1 MQREFESVTHERER
15 GNMSKILT
23 IGANGQI
30 GRLFCQKAKNAEL
43 PIRAMVRNE
52 EQRARFEAQGIEAV
66 VGDLEG
72 DFFHAFDGCDRVVFT
87 AGSGGS
93 TGGDKTILVDLY
105 GAIRSIAECEARGIA
120 HFVMV
125 SALRAEQPLEA
136 VPAMRHYMVAKLL
149 ADQRLIESSV
159 LATVLRPGRLTDAPG
174 SGRVRTSAA
183 AGEGFDISREN
194 VADCVLE
201 ALRQPPK
208 INRVVDLLDGDTPIA
223 DVFAEGGSAPETGL

>member
-1 MQREFESVTHERER
+1 
-15 GNMSKILT
+15 MSKILT

-30 GRLFCQKAKNAEL
+30 GRLFCQKAKDAEL
-43 PIRAMVRNE
+43 PIRAMVRND
-52 EQRARFEAQGIEAV
+52 EQRARFESQGIESV

-93 TGGDKTILVDLY
+93 TGGDKTLLVDLY
-105 GAIRSIAECEARGIA
+105 GAIRAIAESESRGVN

-136 VPAMRHYMVAKLL
+136 LPAMRHYMVAKLL

-159 LATVLRPGRLTDAPG
+159 PATVLRPGRLTDEAG
-174 SGRVRTSAA
+174 SGRVRTSIA
-183 AGEGFDISREN
+183 AGEGLDISREN
-194 VADCVLE
+194 VADCILE
-201 ALRQPPK
+201 ALRLPPTV
-208 INRVVDLLDGDTPIA
+208 NRVVDFLDGDTAIA
-223 DVFAEGGSAPETGL
+223 DVFAEG

>member
-1 MQREFESVTHERER
+1 
-15 GNMSKILT
+15 MSKILT

-30 GRLFCQKAKNAEL
+30 GRLFCQKAKAAEL
-43 PIRAMVRNE
+43 PIRAMVRND
-52 EQRARFEAQGIEAV
+52 EQRARFEAEGIESV

-72 DFFHAFDGCDRVVFT
+72 DFSHAFDGCRRVVFT

-105 GAIRSIAECEARGIA
+105 GAIRAIAESEERGLD

-125 SALRAEQPLEA
+125 SALRAEHPLEA
-136 VPAMRHYMVAKLL
+136 SPPMRHYMVAKLL

-159 LATVLRPGRLTDAPG
+159 AATILRPGRLTDTAG
-174 SGRVRTSAA
+174 SGLVRTSIT

-194 VADCVLE
+194 VADCILE
-201 ALRQPPK
+201 ALRQPPAV
-208 INRVVDLLDGDTPIA
+208 NRVVDLLDGDTPIA
-223 DVFAEGGSAPETGL
+223 DVFKVA

>member
-1 MQREFESVTHERER
+1 
-15 GNMSKILT
+15 MSKILT

-30 GRLFCQKAKNAEL
+30 GRLFCQKAKDADL
-43 PIRAMVRNE
+43 PIRAMVRSDE
-52 EQRARFEAQGIEAV
+52 HRARFEAQGIESV

-72 DFFHAFDGCDRVVFT
+72 DFFHAFDDCDRVVFT

-93 TGGDKTILVDLY
+93 TGGDKTLLVDLY
-105 GAIRSIAECEARGIA
+105 GAIRAIAESEARGVD

-136 VPAMRHYMVAKLL
+136 PPAMRHYMVAKLL

-159 LATVLRPGRLTDAPG
+159 PATVLRPGRLTGEAG
-174 SGRVRTSAA
+174 SGRVRTSVA

-194 VADCVLE
+194 AADCILE
-201 ALRQPPK
+201 ALRQPPTV
-208 INRVVDLLDGDTPIA
+208 NRVVDLLDGDTPIA
-223 DVFAEGGSAPETGL
+223 DVFAEG